1 MLAIDDTHD
10 WAQYDE
16 VVRALREGLL
26 AHLDP
31 TVLDRVAN
39 ALKIGSQ
46 FIPWRLGIPLLLE
59 VRRG

>member
-1 MLAIDDTHD
+1 MVASDDTHD

-31 TVLDRVAN
+31 TVLDRVAHGN
-39 ALKIGSQ
+39 AKRI
-46 FIPWRLGIPLLLE
+46 FRLTP
-59 VRRG
+59 